1 MSSPAT
7 PNSATPGPGEP
18 AAASGA
24 EMLRGRLMQRAL
36 KGLLDKVPGSREV
49 LPYLAAL
56 ETALGTGGAVAI
68 DQIPPPYAAKVF
80 SQLRVLPIPVDD
92 PVLQDLV
99 ARVQRVVRRSAPS
112 FEARPLAPFDPEATV
127 VITEAS
133 HSDFMNAL
141 GDAAPG
147 SAGPR

>member
-1 MSSPAT
+1 M
-7 PNSATPGPGEP
+7 SATADSTSAPPGPGAP
-18 AAASGA
+18 AAVPGA
-24 EMLRGRLMQRAL
+24 EILRGRLMQRAL
-36 KGLLDKVPGSREV
+36 KGLLDQVPGSREV

-68 DQIPPPYAAKVF
+68 DQIPPPFASKVF
-80 SQLRVLPIPVDD
+80 TQLRVLPIPVDD

-112 FEARPLAPFDPEATV
+112 SEARPLAPFDPEATV
-127 VITEAS
+127 VISEAS

-141 GDAAPG
+141 GDSAPG
-147 SAGPR
+147 QVGAR